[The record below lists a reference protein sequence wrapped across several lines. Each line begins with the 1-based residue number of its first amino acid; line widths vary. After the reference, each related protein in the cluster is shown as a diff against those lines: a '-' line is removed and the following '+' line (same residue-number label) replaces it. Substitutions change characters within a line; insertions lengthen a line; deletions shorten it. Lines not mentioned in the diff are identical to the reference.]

1 LIVAKRNLSKLL
13 LIVLLVAT
21 LVPVTS
27 ARVSAEDRPR
37 NETLILALG
46 SQVADPT
53 NLNIYAPGVSRSGTG
68 IHQLIYEYFFY
79 QNLQTGEFIPWLAE
93 SYKYND
99 DFTSLSVKIRDG
111 VKWSDGQPFNADDVT
126 FTYDLLFK
134 NPAMTWSA
142 EMSAVVKSVEKI
154 DNLNVKFNLKTSNPR
169 FHQIR
174 EAFPA
179 VGIWGGIT
187 ILPKHIWEG
196 QDPIKFKSSNPI
208 GTGAYTLASASQTAM
223 VYQRND
229 NWWGKAVFGHIGAP
243 KYINFQYVGPETS
256 VAFALAGDEIDS
268 PFIGILSKGSFLEVA
283 SRNPKVQAWSK
294 NAPYAWL
301 DPCPRSMMVQNATPP
316 WDKPEMRQALSFMID
331 RQAVVKLAYDGT
343 TVPSWGIWPAYDGL
357 KPYFDSVQDLVKKYR
372 VGEYAPDD
380 AAKILTAQGY
390 KLNGDKKWASADGKV
405 LSLSYVVDGGSTEE
419 INVAAVVSDQL
430 KKGGID
436 VKVQTLLDPVLA
448 STTRAG
454 DYGLRFQAFCPG
466 YIYENLELYHSRNY
480 VPLGQPA
487 PWYERN
493 SFRYKNPE
501 FDKIVDQMAKIPPEN
516 TEANV
521 KLFRQAVEIMFRDN
535 PTIPMVQAPALVP
548 FSTAHWTGWPSAEN
562 AWNMPVSWWATFNL
576 VVTGYPDAKTGKWV
590 GGLQPA
596 STGS

>member
-1 LIVAKRNLSKLL
+1 MAKRNWTKLL

-21 LVPVTS
+21 LVPLTMR
-27 ARVSAEDRPR
+27 AKAADQPR
-37 NETLILALG
+37 NETLIVAIP
-46 SQVADPT
+46 SQFADPT
-53 NLNIYAPGVSRSGTG
+53 NLNLYAPGVSRSNTG
-68 IHQLIYEYFFY
+68 LHQLIYEYFFY
-79 QNLQTGEFIPWLAE
+79 QNLQTGEYIPWLAE

-99 DFTSLSVKIRDG
+99 DYTNLSVKIRDG
-111 VKWSDGQPFNADDVT
+111 VKWSDGQPFTADDVT

-154 DNLNVKFNLKTSNPR
+154 DNLNVKFNLKSSNPR
-169 FHQIR
+169 FHLIR

-187 ILPKHIWEG
+187 ILPKHVWQG
-196 QDPIKFKSSNPI
+196 QDPLKFKSSNPI
-208 GTGAYTLASASQTAM
+208 GTGQYTLANASQNGM
-223 VYQRND
+223 LYQRND
-229 NWWGKAVFGHIGAP
+229 NWWGKAVFGHVGAP

-256 VAFALAGDEIDS
+256 VAFALAGDEIDT
-268 PFIGILSKGSFLEVA
+268 PFIGILSLGSFKEVA
-283 SRNPKVQAWSK
+283 SRNPNVSAWTK
-294 NAPYAWL
+294 TAPYAWL
-301 DPCPRSMMVQNATPP
+301 DPCPRPLMVQNATPP

-331 RQAVVKLAYDGT
+331 RDAITKLAYEGT
-343 TVPSWGIWPAYDGL
+343 TVKSWGIWPFYDGL
-357 KPYFDSVQDLVKKYR
+357 KPYFDAVQDLVKKYR
-372 VGEYAPDD
+372 VGEYAPDEG
-380 AAKILTAQGY
+380 AKIMTAQGY
-390 KLNGDKKWASADGKV
+390 KQNADKKWVGADGKV
-405 LSLSYVVDGGSTEE
+405 LTLNYLVQGDSTEE
-419 INVAAVVSDQL
+419 IKVAAVLSDQL
-430 KKGGID
+430 KKAGFD
-436 VKVQTLLDPVLA
+436 VKVQNLQGPVMDTA
-448 STTRAG
+448 VRNG
-454 DYGLRFQAFCPG
+454 DYTIKLHSFCPG

-480 VPLGQPA
+480 VPLGKPA

-501 FDKIVDQMAKIPPEN
+501 FDKIVDEMAKIPPEN

-521 KLFRQAVEIMFRDN
+521 KLFRQAVEILFRDN

-548 FSTAHWTGWPSAEN
+548 FSSTHWKGWPSAEN

-576 VVTGYPDAKTGKWV
+576 VVTGYPDPKTGKWV